1 MNMEEVCMPVI
12 PKFATLPT
20 VGQTGERHAWDV
32 FGRNDQLG
40 TVNLLTP
47 ELVKHAAT
55 LVRTGRVINL
65 TLSLNFPLTIY
76 GGFRSAGYRH
86 HIEVTRTSR
95 DDYVDNFAM
104 QGSSQ
109 WDSLRHIRFREFG
122 YYGGRQDADL
132 DEKGELGIENWACH
146 GIIGRGVLLD
156 AAGYMEQQGKPLD
169 QTKKFSMD
177 GTFLEQVAHAQNVTL
192 ASGDILI
199 LRTGWLTWYKSLDHT
214 GREKLKGAIRTGPDG
229 LACPGLDASQATAG
243 WVWDRQFAAIAS
255 DNVALEV
262 LPVDAAVG
270 FQHRRLIALQGMPIG
285 EVWDLDELAQACAE
299 DGVYEF
305 MLVSAPLNL
314 PGGVG
319 SPPNA
324 YAIK

>member
-1 MNMEEVCMPVI
+1 MPTV
-12 PKFATLPT
+12 PKFAQLPP
-20 VGQTGERHAWDV
+20 VGQTGERHTWDV
-32 FGRNDQLG
+32 FGRDDQLG

-47 ELVKHAAT
+47 ERVKRAAA

-65 TLSLNFPLTIY
+65 NLPLNFPITLY
-76 GGFRSAGYRH
+76 GGFRTGYQH
-86 HIEVTRTSR
+86 HIEVNRGGR
-95 DDYVDNFAM
+95 DDYVDHFAM

-122 YYGGRQDADL
+122 YYGGRQDQDL
-132 DEKGELGIENWACH
+132 DSKGELGIENWARH

-156 AAGYMEQQGKPLD
+156 AAGHMERCGSPLD
-169 QTKKFSMD
+169 ATQKFSMD
-177 GTFLEQVAHAQNVTL
+177 GPFLEEVARAEKVQIEP
-192 ASGDILI
+192 GDIIL
-199 LRTGWLTWYKSLDHT
+199 LRTGWLTWYKSLDT
-214 GREKLKGAIRTGPDG
+214 AGREALRETLHPGEGG
-229 LACPGLDASQATAG
+229 MACPGLDPSQATAA
-243 WVWDRQFAAIAS
+243 WVWDEQIAAMAA
-255 DNVALEV
+255 DNVALEA
-262 LPVDAAVG
+262 LPVEAAVG

-285 EVWDLDELAQACAE
+285 EVWDLDELAQDCAR

-305 MLVSAPLNL
+305 MLMSAPLNL

>member
-1 MNMEEVCMPVI
+1 MPII
-12 PKFATLPT
+12 PAFAQLPF
-20 VGQTGERHAWDV
+20 VGQTGERHTWDV
-32 FGRNDQLG
+32 FGRDDQLG
-40 TVNLLTP
+40 TVNYLTP
-47 ELVKHAAT
+47 ERVRQAAT

-65 TLSLNFPLTIY
+65 NLPLNFPITLY
-76 GGFRSAGYRH
+76 SGFRSGYRH
-86 HIEVTRTSR
+86 HIEVGRGSR

-132 DEKGELGIENWACH
+132 DGKGELGIENWARH

-156 AAGYMEQQGKPLD
+156 AAGYMERRGSPLD
-169 QTKKFSMD
+169 ATARFTMD
-177 GTFLEQVAHAQNVTL
+177 GAFLEEVAKAENVRL
-192 ASGDILI
+192 EPGDIVL
-199 LRTGWLTWYKSLDHT
+199 LRTGWLAWYKSLDEA
-214 GREKLKGAIRTGPDG
+214 GREALRGTLHPGAGG
-229 LACPGLDASQATAG
+229 MACPGLDPSQTTAA
-243 WVWDRQFAAIAS
+243 WVWDRQFAAMAA
-255 DNVALEV
+255 DNVALEA
-262 LPVDAAVG
+262 LPVDAQVG

-285 EVWDLDELAQACAE
+285 EVWDLDELARDCAK
-299 DGVYEF
+299 DGVYEC

>member
-1 MNMEEVCMPVI
+1 MSTI
-12 PKFATLPT
+12 PKFAQLPT
-20 VGQTGERHAWDV
+20 VGATGERHAWEV
-32 FGRNDQLG
+32 FGKSDQLG

-47 ELVKHAAT
+47 ERVKRAAT
-55 LVRTGRVINL
+55 LIRTGRVINL
-65 TLSLNFPLTIY
+65 NLPLNFPITLY
-76 GGFRSAGYRH
+76 GGFRSGYRH
-86 HIEVTRTSR
+86 HIEVGRGSR

-122 YYGGRQDADL
+122 YYGGRQDEDL
-132 DEKGELGIENWACH
+132 DEKGELGIENWAQH

-156 AAGYMEQQGKPLD
+156 AAGYMERQGAPLD
-169 QTKKFSMD
+169 QTRKFTMD
-177 GTFLEQVAHAQNVTL
+177 GAFLEKVAKMEKVQL
-192 ASGDILI
+192 EPGDIVL
-199 LRTGWLTWYKSLDHT
+199 LRTGWLTWYKNLDDA
-214 GREKLKGAIRTGPDG
+214 GREALRGTLHPGEG
-229 LACPGLDASQATAG
+229 GMACPGLDPSQATAG
-243 WVWDRQFAAIAS
+243 WVWDHQLAAMAA
-255 DNVALEV
+255 DNVALEA
-262 LPVDAAVG
+262 LPVDASVG
-270 FQHRRLIALQGMPIG
+270 FQHRRLIALQGLPIG
-285 EVWDLDELAQACAE
+285 EVWDLDELARDCAK

>member
-1 MNMEEVCMPVI
+1 MPII
-12 PKFATLPT
+12 PSFAQLPV
-20 VGQTGERHAWDV
+20 VGQTEERHAWDV
-32 FGRNDQLG
+32 FGRGDQLG
-40 TVNLLTP
+40 TVNYLTA
-47 ELVKHAAT
+47 ERVKHAAS

-65 TLSLNFPLTIY
+65 NLPLNFPITLY
-76 GGFRSAGYRH
+76 SGFRTGYRH
-86 HIEVTRTSR
+86 HIEVGRGSR

-122 YYGGRQDADL
+122 YYGGRQDEDL
-132 DEKGELGIENWACH
+132 DTKGELGIENWAQH

-156 AAGYMEQQGKPLD
+156 AAGYMERRGAPIEA
-169 QTKKFSMD
+169 TSRFTMD
-177 GTFLEQVAHAQNVTL
+177 GPFLEEIARAENIQLTT
-192 ASGDILI
+192 GDIVL
-199 LRTGWLTWYKSLDHT
+199 LRTGWLAWYKSLDEA
-214 GREKLKGAIRTGPDG
+214 GREGLRGTLHPGPG
-229 LACPGLDASQATAG
+229 GMACPGLDPSQTTAA
-243 WVWDRQFAAIAS
+243 WVWDQQLAAIAS
-255 DNVALEV
+255 DNVALEA
-262 LPVDAAVG
+262 LPVDVQVG

-285 EVWDLDELAQACAE
+285 EVWDLDALAQDCAQ
-299 DGVYEF
+299 DGVYEC

>member
-1 MNMEEVCMPVI
+1 MPII
-12 PKFATLPT
+12 PSFAQLPL

-40 TVNLLTP
+40 TVNYLT
-47 ELVKHAAT
+47 EERVKHAAS
-55 LVRTGRVINL
+55 LVRTGKVINL
-65 TLSLNFPLTIY
+65 NLPLNFPITLY
-76 GGFRSAGYRH
+76 DGFRSGYRH
-86 HIEVTRTSR
+86 HIEVGRGSR

-122 YYGGRQDADL
+122 YYGGRQDEDL
-132 DEKGELGIENWACH
+132 DNKGELGIENWAQH

-156 AAGYMEQQGKPLD
+156 AAGYMERRGTPIEA
-169 QTKKFSMD
+169 TARFTMD
-177 GTFLEQVAHAQNVTL
+177 GPFLEEVARAENLQL
-192 ASGDILI
+192 RQGDIIL
-199 LRTGWLTWYKSLDHT
+199 LRTGWLAWYKGLDEA
-214 GREKLKGAIRTGPDG
+214 GRERLRGSLHPGPG
-229 LACPGLDASQATAG
+229 GMACPGLDPSQTTAA
-243 WVWDRQFAAIAS
+243 WVWDQQLAAIAS
-255 DNVALEV
+255 DNVALEA
-262 LPVDAAVG
+262 LPVDTQVG

-285 EVWDLDELAQACAE
+285 EVWDLDALAHDCAQ
-299 DGVYEF
+299 DGVYEC

>member
-1 MNMEEVCMPVI
+1 MNTI
-12 PKFATLPT
+12 PKFAQLPI
-20 VGQTGERHAWDV
+20 VGSTTERHAWDV
-32 FGRNDQLG
+32 FGRGDQLG
-40 TVNLLTP
+40 TVNYLTA
-47 ELVKHAAT
+47 ERVKHAAS

-65 TLSLNFPLTIY
+65 NLPLNFPITLY
-76 GGFRSAGYRH
+76 SGFRTGYRH
-86 HIEVTRTSR
+86 HIEVGRGSR

-122 YYGGRQDADL
+122 YYGGRQDEDL
-132 DEKGELGIENWACH
+132 DNKGELGIENWAQH

-156 AAGYMEQQGKPLD
+156 AAGYLERRGTPINA
-169 QTKKFSMD
+169 TSRFTMD
-177 GTFLEQVAHAQNVTL
+177 GPFLEEVARAENIRL
-192 ASGDILI
+192 APGDIVL
-199 LRTGWLTWYKSLDHT
+199 LRTGWLAWYKSLDET
-214 GREKLKGAIRTGPDG
+214 GREGLRGALHPGPG
-229 LACPGLDASQATAG
+229 GMACPGLDPSQTTAG
-243 WVWDRQFAAIAS
+243 WVWDQQIAAIAA
-255 DNVALEV
+255 DNVALEA
-262 LPVDAAVG
+262 LPVNAQVG

-285 EVWDLDELAQACAE
+285 EVWDLDALAQDCAR
-299 DGVYEF
+299 DGVYEC

>member
-1 MNMEEVCMPVI
+1 MPTL
-12 PKFATLPT
+12 PKFSQLPL
-20 VGQTGERHAWDV
+20 VGQTGERHTWDV
-32 FGRNDQLG
+32 FGRADQLG

-47 ELVKHAAT
+47 ERVKRAAALVHSGK
-55 LVRTGRVINL
+55 VINL
-65 TLSLNFPLTIY
+65 NLPLNFPVTLY
-76 GGFRSAGYRH
+76 GGFRSGYRH
-86 HIEVTRTSR
+86 HIEVNRGGR

-122 YYGGRQDADL
+122 YYGGRQDNDL
-132 DEKGELGIENWACH
+132 DGKGELGIENWARH

-156 AAGYMEQQGKPLD
+156 AAGVMERRGTPLD
-169 QTKKFSMD
+169 TTKKFAMD
-177 GTFLEQVAHAQNVTL
+177 GAFLEEVARAENVQL
-192 ASGDILI
+192 EPGDIVL
-199 LRTGWLTWYKSLDHT
+199 LRTGWLTWYKGLDEA
-214 GREKLKGAIRTGPDG
+214 GREALRGTLRPGEG
-229 LACPGLDASQATAG
+229 GMACPGLDPSQATAA
-243 WVWDRQFAAIAS
+243 WVWDQHIAAMAA
-255 DNVALEV
+255 DNVALEA
-262 LPVDAAVG
+262 LPVEATVG

-285 EVWDLDELAQACAE
+285 EVWDLDELAQDCAR
-299 DGVYEF
+299 DGVYEC

>member
-1 MNMEEVCMPVI
+1 MATI
-12 PKFATLPT
+12 PQFAQLPL
-20 VGQTGERHAWDV
+20 VGQTAEHHAWEV
-32 FGRNDQLG
+32 FGHDDQLG

-47 ELVKHAAT
+47 ERVRHAAT
-55 LVRTGRVINL
+55 LVRTGRTINL
-65 TLSLNFPLTIY
+65 NLPLNFPITLY
-76 GGFRSAGYRH
+76 GGFRSGYRH
-86 HIEVTRTSR
+86 HIEVNRGGR

-122 YYGGRQDADL
+122 YYGGRQDEDV
-132 DEKGELGIENWACH
+132 DGKGLLGIEHWAQH

-156 AAGYMEQQGKPLD
+156 AAGYMERQGTPLEA
-169 QTKKFSMD
+169 TKKFAMD
-177 GTFLEQVAHAQNVTL
+177 GSFLEAVAKAQGL
-192 ASGDILI
+192 QLQPGDIVL
-199 LRTGWLTWYKSLDHT
+199 LRTGWLTWYKTLDEA
-214 GREKLKGAIRTGPDG
+214 GREALRGTLHPGAGG
-229 LACPGLDASQATAG
+229 MGCPGLDPSQATAG
-243 WVWDRQFAAIAS
+243 WVWDRQIAAMAA
-255 DNVALEV
+255 DNVALEA
-262 LPVDAAVG
+262 LPVDTATG

-285 EVWDLDELAQACAE
+285 EVWDLDALAQDCAA

-324 YAIK
+324 YALK

>member
-1 MNMEEVCMPVI
+1 MATI
-12 PKFATLPT
+12 PKFAQLPT
-20 VGQTGERHAWDV
+20 VGSTTEKHAWDV

-47 ELVKHAAT
+47 ELVRKAAT

-65 TLSLNFPLTIY
+65 NLPLNFPITLY
-76 GGFRSAGYRH
+76 GGFRSGYRH
-86 HIEVTRTSR
+86 HIEVGRGSR

-122 YYGGRQDADL
+122 YYGGRQDEDL
-132 DEKGELGIENWACH
+132 DGQGELGIENWAQH

-156 AAGYMEQQGKPLD
+156 AAGYMERRGTPLD
-169 QTKKFSMD
+169 QTRKFTMD
-177 GTFLEQVAHAQNVTL
+177 GAFLEEVAKAENVQL
-192 ASGDILI
+192 ASGDILL
-199 LRTGWLTWYKSLDHT
+199 LRTGWLTWYKNLDT
-214 GREKLKGAIRTGPDG
+214 AGREALRNTLHPGEGG
-229 LACPGLDASQATAG
+229 MACPGLDPSQATAG
-243 WVWDRQFAAIAS
+243 WVWDRQLAAIAS
-255 DNVALEV
+255 DNVALEA
-262 LPVDAAVG
+262 LPVDPSIG
-270 FQHRRLIALQGMPIG
+270 FQHRRLIALQGLPIG
-285 EVWDLDELAQACAE
+285 EVWELDELARDCAN

-324 YAIK
+324 YALK

>member
-1 MNMEEVCMPVI
+1 MP
-12 PKFATLPT
+12 TLPQFSQLPF
-20 VGQTGERHAWDV
+20 VGQTGERHAWEV
-32 FGRNDQLG
+32 FGRSDQLG

-47 ELVKHAAT
+47 ELVKRAAT
-55 LVRTGRVINL
+55 LVRTGKVINL
-65 TLSLNFPLTIY
+65 NLPLNFPITLY
-76 GGFRSAGYRH
+76 GGFRSGYKH
-86 HIEVTRTSR
+86 HIEVTRGSR

-122 YYGGRQDADL
+122 YYGGRQDNDL
-132 DEKGELGIENWACH
+132 DGKGELGIENWARH

-156 AAGYMEQQGKPLD
+156 AAGHMERRGTPLD
-169 QTKKFSMD
+169 ATRRFSMT
-177 GTFLEQVAHAQNVTL
+177 GAFLEEVARTENVTL
-192 ASGDILI
+192 ESGDIIL
-199 LRTGWLTWYKSLDHT
+199 LRTGWLAWYKSLDT
-214 GREKLKGAIRTGPDG
+214 AGREALRGTLHPGEG
-229 LACPGLDASQATAG
+229 GMACPGLAPNQTTAA
-243 WVWDRQFAAIAS
+243 WVWDRQVAAMAA
-255 DNVALEV
+255 DNVALEA
-262 LPVDAAVG
+262 LPVEPEVG

-285 EVWDLDELAQACAE
+285 EVWDLDELAQDCAR
-299 DGVYEF
+299 DGHYEF